1 MHTNKSLK
9 TILFTII
16 TFALMSTFT
25 FGSENESDLLFS
37 SIRQQA
43 MGGISTATSESAAA
57 LYQNPAGLSNLG
69 GFHLKFPRIRAM
81 LGTEGLE
88 KMQDISDIATEDGD
102 ESAQLDML
110 QALVPMNQIFGF
122 GLYPLVSV
130 SMPGLAA
137 GIYVDS
143 AFSAAL
149 TRRTSPTLHV
159 IGQVDAS
166 GMIGISDNFDI
177 LGEEISI
184 GATFKYISRSKI
196 YNKNTGEMFFEL
208 GQGDILANING
219 LQEDRPDFLSMSG
232 FGVDIGFLKPLEGI
246 NGNIGLVIKNI
257 GASLEGEMSLKDDAG
272 NYSTSTVTGEIPVTA
287 KLGFSVDQDFA
298 FIPILGGLLG
308 ETTFGIDYEIISDES
323 SMYKKLHMGFEKEI
337 LFLKLRGGLNQGYVV
352 GGFGLD
358 LYILHLNYV
367 YNTYEAGEEIG
378 MEPKSFHTL
387 EIGVLF

>member
-287 KLGFSVDQDFA
+287 KLGFSVEQDFE
-298 FIPILGGLLG
+298 FIPVVGSLLG

>member
-308 ETTFGIDYEIISDES
+308 DATFGIDYEIISDES

-337 LFLKLRGGLNQGYVV
+337 MFLKLRGGLNQGYVV